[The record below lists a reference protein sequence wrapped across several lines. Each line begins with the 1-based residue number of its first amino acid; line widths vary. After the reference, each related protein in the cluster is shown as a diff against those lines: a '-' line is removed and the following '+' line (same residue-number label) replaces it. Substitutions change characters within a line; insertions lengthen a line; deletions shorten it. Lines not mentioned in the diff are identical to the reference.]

1 MVTRT
6 RAHRLQAK
14 LEAQGWPT
22 RTVVDAE
29 TGARREVDLDE
40 AGRRAYL
47 AEQLALGF
55 ELDATRIDA
64 DETRKFITKGLVN
77 SLWGVSA
84 ACVCVCMQGRRA
96 EVWPAARPKVDRVP
110 GHEHGRVPRAHLRRV
125 D

>member
-1 MVTRT
+1 MRRSLPALCASSSRWVVTRA

-84 ACVCVCMQGRRA
+84 ACM
-96 EVWPAARPKVDRVP
+96 
-110 GHEHGRVPRAHLRRV
+110 HGTACRSLASGPTKSRSSTWT
-125 D
+125 